1 MSKKRSVTS
10 RDPLGLQA
18 VGLFEAAYKQ
28 ADLDNARA
36 RRLLRRGGE
45 LTNGLTKLVADLAMS
60 TRYADEEVNS
70 DCLYSEKYRGPR
82 TIEEQIL
89 ALAKIFNLDPS
100 RALEL
105 AKNLPELPDGAEGWF
120 AVLDWE
126 DLTLTYCKVVKKVF
140 DAVSAQRNFYSHCL
154 DKLGPEYLRP
164 HARTVRMLRKIRA
177 WQNLP
182 SGGGILI
189 VPAQLGLRHRG
200 RSVRRARA
208 VFARREFGLGAVA
221 VGSILLT
228 HSELETRWEHLHINC
243 AGDEYT
249 PGDGGGWQLTP
260 FFHFASS
267 LKFGANW
274 YNHVHQRYGS
284 ATGFV
289 VLANKKGGKKF

>member
-1 MSKKRSVTS
+1 MTKKRPSTS
-10 RDPLGLQA
+10 RDPQGLQA
-18 VGLFEAAYKQ
+18 VGLFKAAYDQ

-36 RRLLRRGGE
+36 RRILARSDE
-45 LTNGLTKLVADLAMS
+45 LKQGLTRIVVDLAMS

-70 DCLYSEKYRGPR
+70 DCVYSEKYRGPR
-82 TIEEQIL
+82 LIEEQIL
-89 ALAKIFNLDPS
+89 ALAKTFNLDPS

-105 AKNLPELPDGAEGWF
+105 AKNLPELPDGAESWF
-120 AVLDWE
+120 AVLEWE
-126 DLTLTYCKVVKKVF
+126 DLTLTYGKAVKKVF
-140 DAVSAQRNFYSHCL
+140 SAIRAQRNFYSHCL
-154 DKLGPEYLRP
+154 DELGPEYLRP
-164 HARTVRMLRKIRA
+164 HARTVRMLGKIRA

-228 HSELETRWEHLHINC
+228 HPELETHWEHLHINC

-249 PGDGGGWQLTP
+249 PGDGGGWQLAP

-274 YNHVHQRYGS
+274 YNHAHKRYGS
-284 ATGFV
+284 ATGF
-289 VLANKKGGKKF
+289 LPSLNKK